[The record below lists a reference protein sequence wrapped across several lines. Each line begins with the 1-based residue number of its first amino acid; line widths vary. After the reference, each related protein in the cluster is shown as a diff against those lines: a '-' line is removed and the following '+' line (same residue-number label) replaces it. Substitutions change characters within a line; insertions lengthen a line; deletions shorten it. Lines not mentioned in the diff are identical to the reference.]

1 MGLNWWSPSGYYQLV
16 DTVSLPLKCANC
28 LWCYRTALLVMFC
41 ILLKFSPTIFQ
52 QKQQNISIK
61 QRGICKNGIHLSIC
75 RTIQSRNSCLN
86 YLFDCPLIFFD
97 YNQRRKINKSR
108 IWDISFSSRCP
119 KRLDES
125 LALQMCNIGVNE
137 SHPTRLNSLK
147 IIEAVSG
154 QSGKYI
160 NIIFH
165 EGAMTIH
172 WFTDLSAQSYS
183 SL

>member
-1 MGLNWWSPSGYYQLV
+1 MCQVPLMLQNCFSCNVLYSPEVFSNFFFFQL
-16 DTVSLPLKCANC
+16 
-28 LWCYRTALLVMFC
+28 
-41 ILLKFSPTIFQ
+41 
-52 QKQQNISIK
+52 KQQNISIK
-61 QRGICKNGIHLSIC
+61 QRGICQDGIHLAIC
-75 RTIQSRNSCLN
+75 RTIQSSCLN
-86 YLFDCPLIFFD
+86 YLFDFSLIFFD

-154 QSGKYI
+154 QSEKCI

-165 EGAMTIH
+165 EGVMTIH
-172 WFTDLSAQSYS
+172 WFTDLFDQS
-183 SL
+183 